1 MNDALVDR
9 IANAVLYEGYILYPY
24 RPSVKNSQRWTFG
37 GLYPRSFCEAQAGAD
52 AWTVQTECLIEGS
65 ENAELEFRVRF
76 LHLLARFVGQLHS
89 PAKHISEVTQSDYR
103 VVEKLRIGER
113 LLHTWQE
120 GIEREHAPGYME
132 LGSLVREPRCSS
144 FAFRTSRML
153 EPVCGP
159 MGDIEAVLVRE
170 QEPVAGQVEV
180 SAQQAAEGLFKLRVR
195 VENLSGLEDP
205 VDCSRG
211 EALMRT
217 LVSTHTVLG
226 VKGGAFVSLLDP
238 PEERRAIADSCRNVG
253 TWPVLVGEEGEKDT
267 MLSAPIILYDYP
279 QIAPESP
286 GDLFD
291 STEIDELL
299 TLRILTLTDEEKEL
313 AAAVDARARAI
324 LQRTESLTVGQMRQL
339 HGAIRDLRP
348 VTSGTAND

>member
-1 MNDALVDR
+1 MNDALLHR
-9 IANAVLYEGYILYPY
+9 IVNAVLYEGCILYPY

-37 GLYPRSFCEAQAGAD
+37 GLYPRSFCEAQSGTD
-52 AWTVQTECLIEGS
+52 AWTAQTECLIEGS
-65 ENAELEFRVRF
+65 ENAELEVRVRF
-76 LHLLARFVGQLHS
+76 LHLLARFVGRLHS

-103 VVEKLRIGER
+103 VVEKLRIGDR

-120 GIEREHAPGYME
+120 VIEREHGPGYME

-170 QEPVAGQVEV
+170 QEMVAGQVEV
-180 SAQQAAEGLFKLRVR
+180 SAQPAAEGLFKLRVR

-226 VKGGAFVSLLDP
+226 AKGGAFVSLLDP

-286 GDLFD
+286 GDLCD

-313 AAAVDARARAI
+313 AAAVDARARSI
-324 LQRTESLTVGQMRQL
+324 LQRTASLTDEQVRQL

-348 VTSGTAND
+348 VTSETAND

>member
-1 MNDALVDR
+1 MNDAFVDR
-9 IANAVLYEGYILYPY
+9 IVNAVLYEGYILYPY
-24 RPSVKNSQRWTFG
+24 RPSVKNCQRWTFG
-37 GLYPRSFCEAQAGAD
+37 GLYPRSFCEAQAGTD

-65 ENAELEFRVRF
+65 ENAELEVKVRF
-76 LHLLARFVGQLHS
+76 LHLLARLVGQLHS
-89 PAKHISEVTQSDYR
+89 PAKHISEVTQSHYR
-103 VVEKLRIGER
+103 VVEKLRIGDR

-120 GIEREHAPGYME
+120 GIEREHVPGYME

-144 FAFRTSRML
+144 FAFHTSRLL

-159 MGDIEAVLVRE
+159 LGDIEAVLVRE

-180 SAQQAAEGLFKLRVR
+180 SAQPAAEGLFKLRVR

-205 VDCSRG
+205 ADCSRSG
-211 EALMRT
+211 ALMRT

-226 VKGGAFVSLLDP
+226 VKGGAFVSLLEP

-253 TWPVLVGEEGEKDT
+253 TWPVLVGEFGEKHT

-313 AAAVDARARAI
+313 AGAVDPQARAI
-324 LQRTESLTVGQMRQL
+324 LQRTESLADEQMRQL

-348 VTSGTAND
+348 VTSETANG